1 MKVIELKKSVTDSN
15 DRDAALLRRELDEKG
30 MLLINLMSAAG
41 SGKTTFLSRTITDLK
56 DLRIAVIEADIE
68 SVVDAER
75 IAKLG
80 ARSIQAHTDGM
91 CHMDA
96 GMTREAVE
104 SIGTDETDV
113 LFLENIGNL
122 ICPAEYDT
130 GAQRNVMILS
140 VPEGDDKPLKYPL
153 MFENS
158 NVLIITKTDTMSY
171 FDFDMDK
178 CIERVR
184 RLNLFIEIFPV
195 SAKTGEGMDEWEKWL
210 IREVQETKN
219 RRKR

>member
-1 MKVIELKKSVTDSN
+1 M
-15 DRDAALLRRELDEKG
+15 LR
-30 MLLINLMSAAG
+30 G
-41 SGKTTFLSRTITDLK
+41 SP
-56 DLRIAVIEADIE
+56 
-68 SVVDAER
+68 
-75 IAKLG
+75 
-80 ARSIQAHTDGM
+80 
-91 CHMDA
+91 
-96 GMTREAVE
+96 REAVE

-184 RLNLFIEIFPV
+184 RLNPFIEIFPV
-195 SAKTGEGMDEWEKWL
+195 SAKTGEGVDAFAEWL
-210 IREVQETKN
+210 LQEEQDGQ
-219 RRKR
+219 